1 MLKAKAYKNNS
12 FHFFGN
18 KATKQIGN
26 DIFVLSLTS
35 CCKFCQILYKKSITP
50 QNIFSSQCIGNYTF
64 VKIGAP
70 AGSSIATSPLI
81 LNTSSSYLELT
92 PGLPYKLNITQTDE
106 LGNPDMLLVTAD
118 ITAVTGL
125 VTSTLV
131 AVQNNQITLF
141 GKPATTGIIVL
152 ENNAPV
158 IRRKHLDFS
167 LSQCPPGFSLDSDN
181 ACTCSASNTSRRYF
195 QMPYCNKNSTLIVHG
210 FWVGYIGNSSE
221 DTLSYTERWTI
232 LMMFPRIR
240 GKLVVN
246 EYIKMP
252 AGAPVYQQK

>member
-1 MLKAKAYKNNS
+1 M
-12 FHFFGN
+12 
-18 KATKQIGN
+18 
-26 DIFVLSLTS
+26 LSLTS

-81 LNTSSSYLELT
+81 LNTSESYLELT

-221 DTLSYTERWTI
+221 DTLFT
-232 LMMFPRIR
+232 
-240 GKLVVN
+240 
-246 EYIKMP
+246 
-252 AGAPVYQQK
+252 GACSSWFCTYNYEN